1 MKRKILS
8 SLLAAT
14 IACSIVACGGKKN
27 EVTPSIEA
35 EPVVTQAPEV
45 TEEPTATEEATGND
59 TVQGET
65 VGSVLLDVFHE
76 TVAANDS
83 LDAAGIAETI
93 ISHESIAFGGATM
106 PIEPGLLSG
115 FDNAEITGFEEGVQ
129 FGPMIG
135 SIPFIGYVFTLP
147 EDADQTAFMDTLK
160 DNANLRWNICVEAD
174 ELIVEANG
182 NKVFFLMCPNSFEQ
196 E

>member
-14 IACSIVACGGKKN
+14 VACSIIACGSKN
-27 EVTPSIEA
+27 EEVTPSIES
-35 EPVVTQAPEV
+35 EPIATEAPVATQ
-45 TEEPTATEEATGND
+45 EPTATEAPADSEM
-59 TVQGET
+59 QGET
-65 VGSVLLDVFHE
+65 VGSVLLGVFNE
-76 TVAANDS
+76 TVAANES
-83 LDAAGIAETI
+83 LDAAGVAETI
-93 ISHESIAFGGATM
+93 ISHESINFGGATM

-115 FDNAEITGFEEGVQ
+115 FDNVEITGFEEGVQ

-135 SIPFIGYVFTLP
+135 SIPFIGYVFTLSD
-147 EDADQTAFMDTLK
+147 DADQAAFMDTLK

-182 NKVFFLMCPNSFEQ
+182 NKVFFLMCPNSLEQ